1 MILAKFTDGIREINL
16 TTYSSADDIARFKML
31 PASLLKINP
40 LIHAYHLV
48 QFTVNTQMNEAYNG
62 TRFSIGSKDD
72 GIYVYSFEGCVP
84 IDKEFNLPIY
94 DTDSQE
100 KKDEK
105 IKYKKDI
112 EEVQKDGKKVI

>member
-31 PASLLKINP
+31 PSNLVKINP

-48 QFTVNTQMNEAYNG
+48 QFTVNAQMNEAYNG

-72 GIYVYSFEGCVP
+72 GIYVYSFEGCKP
-84 IDKEFNLPIY
+84 IDKEFSLPIH
-94 DTDSQE
+94 DTDSEE
-100 KKDEK
+100 KKAEK
-105 IKYKKDI
+105 IKYKKYV
-112 EEVQKDGKKVI
+112 EEVQKR